1 LKREKIAA
9 IDVGLKRI
17 GTAISLD
24 GESAIPQPPVLRKN
38 REQAARDVD
47 TFLKEWH
54 IERLVVGVPMSGSSA
69 EQMQKRI
76 AHFVNLLSFAG
87 EIEYVDEYGS
97 SLEAAERMRGV
108 TRQKRDGK
116 LDSVA
121 AQIILERYLS
131 KSRS

>member
-1 LKREKIAA
+1 MKIEKIAA

-24 GESAIPQPPVLRKN
+24 GKSAIPQPPILRRN

-47 TFLKEWH
+47 AFLKEWH
-54 IERLVVGVPMSGSSA
+54 IDRLVVGIPKSGSSA
-69 EQMQKRI
+69 EQMQNRI
-76 AHFVNLLSFAG
+76 RHFVALLSFCG
-87 EIEYVDEYGS
+87 DIDYVDEYGS
-97 SLEAAERMRGV
+97 SIEAAERMKGV

-116 LDSVA
+116 VDSIA

-131 KSRS
+131 GSAS